1 MKRSIKHLPK
11 RTQEELNFLLE
22 LITRH
27 VSWCSMVVLYGSY
40 ARGGY
45 VLWDER
51 IEFGIHTSYQSD
63 YDIMIVI
70 ARTNIKQV
78 EDRLRTKV
86 KPKFHAAF
94 ANRRHASPQFIV
106 EYVDELNKALER
118 SQYFFTDVVKEGIK
132 LYDTKEFKLAKP
144 RQLSFKEIKGI
155 AEDEFGLFYPNATTF
170 LRHGYSDLTYKD
182 YAVGSF
188 ELHQA
193 CERYYYAISLV
204 FTNYRPKNHK
214 LNELGASVKEY
225 SRELSA
231 VFPLNTDFEKHCF
244 DLICRAYIEARYN
257 KNFVV
262 TREELVYML
271 ERTEILKEVTMR
283 ICTEK
288 IASYD
293 ILIQQEAADDV
304 STNG

>member
-11 RTQEELNFLLE
+11 QTQEELNFLLE

-27 VSWCSMVVLYGSY
+27 VSWCSMVILYGSY

-51 IEFGIHTSYQSD
+51 IEFGINTSYQSD

-144 RQLSFKEIKGI
+144 RELSFKEIKEI
-155 AEDEFGLFYPNATTF
+155 AEDEFRVCTNYGNDYF
-170 LRHGYSDLTYKD
+170 RHAQDGLTY
-182 YAVGSF
+182 GSYNTSSF
-188 ELHQA
+188 LLHQA

-225 SRELSA
+225 SRELAA
-231 VFPLNTDFEKHCF
+231 VFPLNTDFEKRCF
-244 DLICRAYIEARYN
+244 DLLCCAYIEARYN
-257 KNFVV
+257 KDFVV

-271 ERTEILKEVTMR
+271 ERTEILKEVTMC

-304 STNG
+304 SSNG